1 MFTEHSPF
9 LKEGVP
15 PRTKVAIGIALVAIF
30 MCALQITAMLC
41 GFRGPLE
48 RLISDYVGT
57 PAGFTVPWAALV
69 VALVAV
75 PRQYRLP
82 AVAAA
87 VGLDVVFV
95 AGREFLGLPS
105 AMGSG
110 ALVVLTGLGVFA
122 LLRWTG
128 PQRDTALKGVAT
140 GLLLVLATKA
150 GDAWLTITSLTRP
163 QVLDEFAVR
172 ADHALGQPSWV
183 LGQLVH
189 GQPVLSFVLHWVYL
203 ELSAAATVVAIY
215 QLRNVTTGGRW
226 PRHFVVRTFLVLGLI
241 GPLIYLMFPLVGPTY
256 AFGSAGGGFSVGD
269 FWPALLPA
277 VDGSALP
284 IAFDTSTP
292 RNCMPSLHTAWA
304 LAVFIHSRS
313 GPRWL
318 RIGGTCWFV
327 GTLSA
332 TLGFGFHY
340 GVDLV
345 AGAVLCLTVE
355 SALREPIR
363 PETTARIR
371 LVAGGTGVLVGLMLC
386 VRYLSEW
393 MARYPIVFG
402 SLIIGALA
410 TLAYSFYIT
419 FFARPGASAPA
430 IERLPGE
437 ASESPAA

>member
-1 MFTEHSPF
+1 MFIEHSPF

-15 PRTKVAIGIALVAIF
+15 PRTKVAIGIALVATF
-30 MCALQITAMLC
+30 MCALQATAMLC

-48 RLISDYVGT
+48 RLIGDYVGT

-75 PRQYRLP
+75 PRDYRLP
-82 AVAAA
+82 IAGTAL
-87 VGLDVVFV
+87 GLDVLFV
-95 AGREFLGLPS
+95 VGREYVGLPA

-122 LLRWTG
+122 LMRWTG
-128 PQRDTALKGVAT
+128 SRRDTALKGVAT

-163 QVLDEFAVR
+163 TVLDEFAAR

-183 LGQLVH
+183 LGQLVQH
-189 GQPVLSFVLHWVYL
+189 HSVLYFLLHWVYL

-256 AFGSAGGGFSVGD
+256 AFGPAGGGFQVGD
-269 FWPALLPA
+269 FWPALLPP
-277 VDGSALP
+277 VDGTAVP

-318 RIGGTCWFV
+318 RIGGTCWLV
-327 GTLSA
+327 GTLAA

-345 AGAVLCLTVE
+345 VGAALCLTVE
-355 SALREPIR
+355 SALREPVR
-363 PETTARIR
+363 PTARAR
-371 LVAGGTGVLVGLMLC
+371 LRLIAGGVSVIVGLMLC
-386 VRYLSEW
+386 VRHLSDW
-393 MARYPIVFG
+393 MAAYPIMFG
-402 SLIIGALA
+402 LLIIGAFA
-410 TLAYSFYIT
+410 TLAYGFYAT
-419 FFARPGASAPA
+419 FFSHPGTSAPA
-430 IERLPGE
+430 IERLTGE
-437 ASESPAA
+437 ESESPAA

>member
-1 MFTEHSPF
+1 
-9 LKEGVP
+9 
-15 PRTKVAIGIALVAIF
+15 
-30 MCALQITAMLC
+30 
-41 GFRGPLE
+41 
-48 RLISDYVGT
+48 
-57 PAGFTVPWAALV
+57 
-69 VALVAV
+69 
-75 PRQYRLP
+75 
-82 AVAAA
+82 
-87 VGLDVVFV
+87 
-95 AGREFLGLPS
+95 
-105 AMGSG
+105 MGSG

>member
-1 MFTEHSPF
+1 
-9 LKEGVP
+9 
-15 PRTKVAIGIALVAIF
+15 

>member
-1 MFTEHSPF
+1 
-9 LKEGVP
+9 
-15 PRTKVAIGIALVAIF
+15 
-30 MCALQITAMLC
+30 MCALQITAMLY

-87 VGLDVVFV
+87 LGLDVVFV
-95 AGREFLGLPS
+95 TGREFLGLPS

-110 ALVVLTGLGVFA
+110 ALVVLSGLGVFA

-215 QLRNVTTGGRW
+215 QLRNVTTGGWW

-256 AFGSAGGGFSVGD
+256 AFGSAGGGFSAGD
-269 FWPALLPA
+269 FWPALLPP
-277 VDGSALP
+277 VDGSAVP

-318 RIGGTCWFV
+318 RMGGTCWLV
-327 GTLSA
+327 GTLAA

-363 PETTARIR
+363 PGTTARMR
-371 LVAGGTGVLVGLMLC
+371 LVAGGTGILVGLMLC

-402 SLIIGALA
+402 PLIIGALA

-430 IERLPGE
+430 IEQLPGE